1 MRQPGVPR
9 VFHLTDVPAWPNHPL
24 ARSARIV
31 TRESTGSQR
40 LYAGMFWNEPGAIG
54 GWSFR
59 DDDPDEGRTVDGIEF
74 GANDVVF
81 FAAGHT
87 YLTEVIG
94 DEPVQVFY
102 VMAPAPAWMAPL
114 GPE

>member
-40 LYAGMFWNEPGAIG
+40 
-54 GWSFR
+54 WSFR